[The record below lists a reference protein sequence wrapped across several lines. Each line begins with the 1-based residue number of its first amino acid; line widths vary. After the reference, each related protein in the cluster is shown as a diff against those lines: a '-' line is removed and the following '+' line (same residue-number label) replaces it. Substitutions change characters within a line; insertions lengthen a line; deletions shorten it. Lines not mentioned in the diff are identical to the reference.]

1 MPADVAENPDDVDE
15 VPWVV
20 DDVMGYDDV
29 DEAPWVVDDDDV
41 EGAGVSDPQACAVS
55 AVRM

>member
-29 DEAPWVVDDDDV
+29 DEAPWVVVDV